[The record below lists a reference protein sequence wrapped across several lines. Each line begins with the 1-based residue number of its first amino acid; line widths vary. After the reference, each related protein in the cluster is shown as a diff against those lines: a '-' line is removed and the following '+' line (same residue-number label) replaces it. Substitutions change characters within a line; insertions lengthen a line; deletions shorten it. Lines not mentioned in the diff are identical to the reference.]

1 MSNKNVI
8 EKLYEY
14 CQNKNTTISISDLD
28 YIYGI
33 TPEGYFNCIVTI
45 GDKKYDKHLKCKSK
59 KEAKNEIAEYVY
71 NSLIREN
78 ENKNILNEKVKELLI
93 KNKISLDEINI
104 YDEKGEENKYICLI
118 QCERFKKYNNE
129 GKILFLTPSSKNDL
143 NNKIYKLIEKKISL
157 IKKK

>member
-1 MSNKNVI
+1 
-8 EKLYEY
+8 
-14 CQNKNTTISISDLD
+14 
-28 YIYGI
+28 
-33 TPEGYFNCIVTI
+33 
-45 GDKKYDKHLKCKSK
+45 
-59 KEAKNEIAEYVY
+59 
-71 NSLIREN
+71 
-78 ENKNILNEKVKELLI
+78 VKELLI

-157 IKKK
+157 IKKKWKKKKEIIIC